1 MKFFNLTWV
10 ANDIRNIENYKIIA
24 MNGDNNETIKAT
36 ILHPNTTST
45 LMAIQDDV
53 PNPRFLVETLD
64 KINVNKDQSLTS
76 VHQIHQVRLITW
88 DYQTRNTLI
97 IIIMA
102 N

>member
-1 MKFFNLTWV
+1 
-10 ANDIRNIENYKIIA
+10 

-64 KINVNKDQSLTS
+64 KCQQRSKSNLRSPDASGKV
-76 VHQIHQVRLITW
+76 
-88 DYQTRNTLI
+88 DYMGLSNTKYF
-97 IIIMA
+97 
-102 N
+102 NNNNYG